1 LIKSQLLYQLSYG
14 EFLSRQRYKKIIKFA
29 EMIEKEHKDDSAL
42 RVNKGIDQPSALNP
56 EAARK
61 FRDSIP
67 KELDAAA
74 YVEGIREGKRSLLSK
89 AITLVESSLPRHQE
103 LAQQIIGACVP
114 LSGKSVRVGITGVPG
129 VGKSTFIESLGK
141 FLTAQGNKIAV
152 LAIDPS
158 SQRTKGSILG
168 DKTRM
173 EDLANDPNAFIRPSS
188 SKGTLG
194 GVARNTR
201 ESIILCEAAGFNII
215 FVETVGVG
223 QSETAVHSM
232 VDFFLLLM
240 LAGAG
245 DELQGIKRG
254 IMEMA
259 DAIVINKADGDN
271 IRKAELAAMEYK
283 NALHLFPP
291 ALSGWIP
298 RVMTASSVEGK
309 SIPETWKMVEKF
321 IETTK
326 SSGYFEVRRKEQA
339 LQAFTDTVEE
349 TIRQKFYHNTV
360 ISKQL
365 SSIQQEIL
373 SGRISP
379 YAAARKL
386 IETYLGK

>member
-1 LIKSQLLYQLSYG
+1 
-14 EFLSRQRYKKIIKFA
+14 
-29 EMIEKEHKDDSAL
+29 MIEKEHKDKSAL
-42 RVNKGIDQPSALNP
+42 HVNKGIDQPSALNP

-61 FRDSIP
+61 FKDSIP
-67 KELDAAA
+67 KELDAVS
-74 YVEGIREGKRSLLSK
+74 YVEGIRAGNRSVFSK

-103 LAQQIIGACVP
+103 LAQQIIGTCVP
-114 LSGKSVRVGITGVPG
+114 FSGNSVRVGITGVPG

-141 FLTAQGNKIAV
+141 YLTARGNKIAV
-152 LAIDPS
+152 LAVDPS

-173 EDLANDPNAFIRPSS
+173 EDLANDPNAYIRPSS
-188 SKGTLG
+188 SAGTLG

-271 IRKAELAAMEYK
+271 IPKAELAAREYK

-291 ALSGWIP
+291 SISGWIP
-298 RVMTASSVEGK
+298 RVMTASAVEGK
-309 SIPETWKMVEKF
+309 NIPEVWEM
-321 IETTK
+321 IEEYQELVKTAD
-326 SSGYFEVRRKEQA
+326 YFDKRRKEQA
-339 LQAFTDTVEE
+339 LQAFTDTIEE
-349 TIRQKFYHNTV
+349 TIRQKFYHNAV

-365 SSIQQEIL
+365 KSIQQDIL
-373 SGRISP
+373 SGKISP

-386 IETYLGK
+386 IEIHSGKEKN

>member
-1 LIKSQLLYQLSYG
+1 
-14 EFLSRQRYKKIIKFA
+14 
-29 EMIEKEHKDDSAL
+29 MIEKEHSDDSAL
-42 RVNKGIDQPSALNP
+42 RVNEGIDQPSAMNP

-61 FRDSIP
+61 FRDSLP
-67 KELDAAA
+67 GDKDAAA
-74 YVEGIREGKRSLLSK
+74 YIAGICEGNRSLLSK
-89 AITLVESSLPRHQE
+89 AITLVESSLPRHQS
-103 LAQQIIGACVP
+103 LAQEIIAACVP
-114 LSGKSVRVGITGVPG
+114 LAGKSIRVGITGVPG
-129 VGKSTFIESLGK
+129 VGKSTFIETLGK
-141 FLTAQGNKIAV
+141 DLTSRGNRIAV

-173 EDLANDPNAFIRPSS
+173 EDLANDPMAFIRPSS

-201 ESIILCEAAGFNII
+201 ESIILCEAAGYNII

-271 IRKAELAAMEYK
+271 VPKARMAAMDYK
-283 NALHLFPP
+283 NALHLFPASP
-291 ALSGWIP
+291 SGWTP
-298 RVMTASSVEGK
+298 MVLTASSTEGNG
-309 SIPETWKMVEKF
+309 ITETWKM
-321 IETTK
+321 IENY
-326 SSGYFEVRRKEQA
+326 SEMARSNGYFDRRRKEQS

-349 TIRQKFYHNTV
+349 TIRMQFYNNDLV
-360 ISKQL
+360 AKQL
-365 SSIQQEIL
+365 SAIQKDIL
-373 SGRISP
+373 SGKISP
-379 YAAARKL
+379 YAAAQKL
-386 IETYLGK
+386 LGEVRS